1 MARISYHKANTTKK
15 KDSIFKK
22 IIKFKKN
29 MKKGFTFY
37 MVIIWVSVFSL
48 CALYFNF
55 FHKNEC
61 KEFGNKDCTKAL
73 ESEITKQGLLVKS
86 IKYQY
91 IGKFN
96 IETIDT
102 VKNLYTNKIVQTNC
116 QCAII
121 SSNVIDI
128 R

>member
-1 MARISYHKANTTKK
+1 
-15 KDSIFKK
+15 
-22 IIKFKKN
+22 

-37 MVIIWVSVFSL
+37 MIIIWVSVFSL

-61 KEFGNKDCTKAL
+61 KEFGNEECTKVL
-73 ESEITKQGLLVKS
+73 ESEFTKQGLLVKS
-86 IKYQY
+86 IRYQ
-91 IGKFN
+91 INGKFN

-102 VKNLYTNKIVQTNC
+102 VKKLYINKIVQTNC
-116 QCAII
+116 KCVII
-121 SSNVIDI
+121 SSNVNDI